1 MIKLPQ
7 PNSRQRA
14 IAGHQGG
21 TGGTSGAG
29 HQGEAARA
37 GHQGR
42 VARQDET
49 AGLESG
55 LSIASYPLGGVLAY
69 GLIGWLVATLIHASW
84 PIPIGMVLGL
94 AIGTAYVI
102 YRYGTETGRARAEAA
117 LAKAQARKADH
128 NNPPKGD

>member
-7 PNSRQRA
+7 ANSRQRA
-14 IAGHQGG
+14 VVGHQGADHQG
-21 TGGTSGAG
+21 VG
-29 HQGEAARA
+29 HQGV
-37 GHQGR
+37 GHQTG
-42 VARQDET
+42 A
-49 AGLESG
+49 AGLEVG

-102 YRYGTETGRARAEAA
+102 YRYGTETGRVRAEAA
-117 LAKAQARKADH
+117 LAARARKDKA